1 MSPNRQRKWGRMLS
15 SKRVFQRLQV
25 PRADFS
31 THCKSQ
37 GTKGNAI
44 QFVDNSNNDWLRHK
58 ETINVVT
65 ASKSVSMC
73 YIQLKKKQDHFIKYL
88 GKHEST

>member
-1 MSPNRQRKWGRMLS
+1 MLS

-58 ETINVVT
+58 QTINVVT

-73 YIQLKKKQDHFIKYL
+73 YIQLKKNRIILSNTWANMKVLDNPN
-88 GKHEST
+88 S